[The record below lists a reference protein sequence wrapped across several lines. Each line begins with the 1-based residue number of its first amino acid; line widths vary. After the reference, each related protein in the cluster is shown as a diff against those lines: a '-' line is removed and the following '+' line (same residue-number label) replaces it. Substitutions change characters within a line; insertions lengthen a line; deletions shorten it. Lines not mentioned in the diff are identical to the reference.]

1 MTSDD
6 FRRLAL
12 ELPGTQE
19 KSHMGHPDFRKDG
32 KIFATLSYPN
42 EEWAMVKVPQEE
54 QQVLIEA
61 RPKAFVPVKGAWGR
75 QGCTNVRLKT
85 VDADILRHAGFAG
98 AAKSGAVRYWTRT
111 SVFCAESNGE
121 PLISP
126 EPHGQT

>member
-19 KSHMGHPDFRKDG
+19 KSHMRHPDFRKDG

-42 EEWAMVKVPQEE
+42 EEWAMVKVPPEE

-85 VDADILRHAGFAG
+85 VDADILRHALKLAWSNTV
-98 AAKSGAVRYWTRT
+98 ARSAKTRST
-111 SVFCAESNGE
+111 RRRASDF
-121 PLISP
+121 
-126 EPHGQT
+126 